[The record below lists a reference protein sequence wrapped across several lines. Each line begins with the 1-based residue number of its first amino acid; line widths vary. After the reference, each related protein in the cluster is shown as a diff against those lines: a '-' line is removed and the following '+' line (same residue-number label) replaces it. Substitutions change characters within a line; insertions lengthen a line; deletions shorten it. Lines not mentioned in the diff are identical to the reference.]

1 MTTTEE
7 IVVSGEDFIERRI
20 ILWAGQDDINESKNV
35 AYTNGYRRGCTRA
48 LLLTEVRAD
57 PEHACAE
64 KFRMK

>member
-35 AYTNGYRRGCTRA
+35 AYTNGYRRGCTFGFLMGVA
-48 LLLTEVRAD
+48 LIVIVISGYFML
-57 PEHACAE
+57 CS
-64 KFRMK
+64 